1 VAHRSRQE
9 ELAQHAEALAAELR
23 SERDQREQLENELDA
38 LERDREDE
46 NRRHKRALDDK
57 ESELRSALDSVSR
70 QKALV
75 TERNA
80 DLAALQAALKNTE
93 AERRQL
99 GESHTNDKF
108 SLELELDRLKR
119 DLTRTE
125 DDLSRARAELAD
137 REAQYREREA
147 ILDRLH
153 STNRGL
159 TAEVATQT
167 QARLN
172 ATERLDSAQANLKAA
187 EGELGTLR
195 QKVHDLERRLSNDQ
209 KSLLSNESTFRDQ
222 LTERN
227 TLLITIYQYMEK
239 ILGVDKMP
247 VRYFVSLCLLSLP
260 LFISG
265 KLEMKRN
272 PTPTSPFSMTISCL
286 D

>member
-1 VAHRSRQE
+1 MAHRSRQE